1 MKSIQ
6 NQYRDLKE
14 GRMSQANFMR
24 NLRMTMPQYVTNV
37 TSFNDSVRILK
48 NKGILAESHEANTMW
63 IERFINIL
71 KDRGAESIIPDNIDL
86 GEYEG
91 MTPEQAANKFL
102 QPVRVTPFNTLPN
115 DPEIPFMGMTE
126 GAYTGKSDMIITLDY
141 DNEITKIEDK
151 HYHWGPD
158 GSTDYEIDT
167 IKSNF
172 DYNDTLE
179 IVGDLIRKY
188 KWNKIILKVIHD
200 GEEEED
206 VFNAG
211 NWKGIGYWLKESD
224 IYGIAGDPEK
234 EADARA
240 MAIKR
245 KKQDLEDDELDDLIN
260 KYDTEKQGEEDI
272 LSQWDPLEEGIDN
285 ETAQDIAMNATSF
298 EDAVNRLWDE
308 GVDMD
313 IAREIAG
320 QYHDEE
326 LYESKKGKSLHPNQI
341 HPQELRMGMQVEME
355 HTDDPK
361 KAEKIALDHLA
372 ENPFYYTQL
381 KLSGV
386 DTKALPTKEKKA
398 IAKKKDETELV
409 DKANQMKPVKGVEKV
424 KASANKAHKET
435 NKGVSGVQLMSLVA
449 KSSRGVKKM
458 DPTGE
463 KSKKISVKE
472 SFLNEDHL
480 TDKQDQI
487 DYILKS
493 GIYAGSREYLNK
505 QTDERIQHLYDKVE
519 KEVKGGNLGAAFNKF
534 KEHLE
539 SLVREVLSEMKK

>member
-24 NLRMTMPQYVTNV
+24 NLRMTMPQYITNV

-126 GAYTGKSDMIITLDY
+126 G
-141 DNEITKIEDK
+141 E
-151 HYHWGPD
+151 
-158 GSTDYEIDT
+158 
-167 IKSNF
+167 
-172 DYNDTLE
+172 
-179 IVGDLIRKY
+179 
-188 KWNKIILKVIHD
+188 
-200 GEEEED
+200 
-206 VFNAG
+206 
-211 NWKGIGYWLKESD
+211 GYWLEEAD

-341 HPQELRMGMQVEME
+341 HPQELRMGIQVEME

-409 DKANQMKPVKGVEKV
+409 DKANQMKPVKGVEKI

-472 SFLNEDHL
+472 GQYTFYGYFKNDEDDRLRAIIPDAKIEYNEEEEVY
-480 TDKQDQI
+480 TTVYSSKYNDKTVQHAVKQV
-487 DYILKS
+487 LGLGEKS
-493 GIYAGSREYLNK
+493 
-505 QTDERIQHLYDKVE
+505 
-519 KEVKGGNLGAAFNKF
+519 KF
-534 KEHLE
+534 KSNVDLGGSFDKFKSQLE

>member
-48 NKGILAESHEANTMW
+48 NKGIISEIKVNEASSQVKLTKANQDK
-63 IERFINIL
+63 ISSL
-71 KDRGAESIIPDNIDL
+71 
-86 GEYEG
+86 
-91 MTPEQAANKFL
+91 TPEQKKKLGDDLTDAVAD
-102 QPVRVTPFNTLPN
+102 VN
-115 DPEIPFMGMTE
+115 DKEFKTKAEYAKAMKNAKASVYKKHKITE
-126 GAYTGKSDMIITLDY
+126 A
-141 DNEITKIEDK
+141 
-151 HYHWGPD
+151 
-158 GSTDYEIDT
+158 
-167 IKSNF
+167 
-172 DYNDTLE
+172 
-179 IVGDLIRKY
+179 
-188 KWNKIILKVIHD
+188 
-200 GEEEED
+200 
-206 VFNAG
+206 
-211 NWKGIGYWLKESD
+211 D

-341 HPQELRMGMQVEME
+341 HPQELRMGIQVEME

-409 DKANQMKPVKGVEKV
+409 DKANQMKPVKGVEKI

-472 SFLNEDHL
+472 GQYTFYGYFKNDEDDRLRAIIPDAKIEYNEEEEVYTTVYSSKYNDKTVQHAVKQVLGLGEKSKFRSNVDLGGSFD
-480 TDKQDQI
+480 
-487 DYILKS
+487 
-493 GIYAGSREYLNK
+493 
-505 QTDERIQHLYDKVE
+505 
-519 KEVKGGNLGAAFNKF
+519 KF
-534 KEHLE
+534 KSQLE
-539 SLVREVLSEMKK
+539 SLVREALSEMKK

>member
-48 NKGILAESHEANTMW
+48 NKGILAEA
-63 IERFINIL
+63 
-71 KDRGAESIIPDNIDL
+71 
-86 GEYEG
+86 
-91 MTPEQAANKFL
+91 
-102 QPVRVTPFNTLPN
+102 
-115 DPEIPFMGMTE
+115 
-126 GAYTGKSDMIITLDY
+126 
-141 DNEITKIEDK
+141 
-151 HYHWGPD
+151 
-158 GSTDYEIDT
+158 
-167 IKSNF
+167 
-172 DYNDTLE
+172 
-179 IVGDLIRKY
+179 
-188 KWNKIILKVIHD
+188 
-200 GEEEED
+200 
-206 VFNAG
+206 
-211 NWKGIGYWLKESD
+211 D

-341 HPQELRMGMQVEME
+341 HPQELRMGIQVEME

>member
-48 NKGILAESHEANTMW
+48 NKGIISEIKVNEASSQVKLTKANQDK
-63 IERFINIL
+63 ISSL
-71 KDRGAESIIPDNIDL
+71 
-86 GEYEG
+86 
-91 MTPEQAANKFL
+91 TPEQKKKLGDDLTDAVAD
-102 QPVRVTPFNTLPN
+102 VN
-115 DPEIPFMGMTE
+115 DKEFKTKAEYAKAMKNAKASVYKKHKITE
-126 GAYTGKSDMIITLDY
+126 A
-141 DNEITKIEDK
+141 
-151 HYHWGPD
+151 
-158 GSTDYEIDT
+158 
-167 IKSNF
+167 
-172 DYNDTLE
+172 
-179 IVGDLIRKY
+179 
-188 KWNKIILKVIHD
+188 
-200 GEEEED
+200 
-206 VFNAG
+206 
-211 NWKGIGYWLKESD
+211 D

-341 HPQELRMGMQVEME
+341 HPQELRMGIQVEME

-472 SFLNEDHL
+472 GQYTFYGYFKNDEDDRLRAIIPDAKIEYNEEEEVYTTVYSSKYNDKTVQHAVKQVLGLGEKSKFRSNVDLGGSFD
-480 TDKQDQI
+480 
-487 DYILKS
+487 
-493 GIYAGSREYLNK
+493 
-505 QTDERIQHLYDKVE
+505 
-519 KEVKGGNLGAAFNKF
+519 KF
-534 KEHLE
+534 KSQLE
-539 SLVREVLSEMKK
+539 SLVREALSEMKK

>member
-37 TSFNDSVRILK
+37 TSFKDSVKILK
-48 NKGILAESHEANTMW
+48 NKGIL
-63 IERFINIL
+63 
-71 KDRGAESIIPDNIDL
+71 
-86 GEYEG
+86 
-91 MTPEQAANKFL
+91 
-102 QPVRVTPFNTLPN
+102 V
-115 DPEIPFMGMTE
+115 
-126 GAYTGKSDMIITLDY
+126 
-141 DNEITKIEDK
+141 
-151 HYHWGPD
+151 
-158 GSTDYEIDT
+158 
-167 IKSNF
+167 
-172 DYNDTLE
+172 
-179 IVGDLIRKY
+179 
-188 KWNKIILKVIHD
+188 
-200 GEEEED
+200 
-206 VFNAG
+206 
-211 NWKGIGYWLKESD
+211 ESD
-224 IYGIAGDPEK
+224 IYGIAGNPEK

-240 MAIKR
+240 MARSVAKAIAIKR
-245 KKQDLEDDELDDLIN
+245 NRQNLEDDELEDLIN
-260 KYDTEKQGEEDI
+260 KYNTEKQGEEDI
-272 LSQWDPLEEGIDN
+272 LSQWDPLEEGIDD

-308 GVDMD
+308 GVNINM
-313 IAREIAG
+313 AREIASR
-320 QYHDEE
+320 YHNEE

-341 HPQELRMGMQVEME
+341 HPQELRMGIQVEME

-398 IAKKKDETELV
+398 IAKKKDETEFV

-435 NKGVSGVQLMSLVA
+435 NKGVSGVQLMSLIA
-449 KSSRGVKKM
+449 KSARGVKKM

-463 KSKKISVKE
+463 KSKKVSVKE

-480 TDKQDQI
+480 TDRQDQI
-487 DYILKS
+487 NYILKS

-519 KEVKGGNLGAAFNKF
+519 QEVKGGNLAAAFSKF
-534 KEHLE
+534 KENLE
-539 SLVREVLSEMKK
+539 RAVREVLAEMKNK

>member
-1 MKSIQ
+1 
-6 NQYRDLKE
+6 
-14 GRMSQANFMR
+14 
-24 NLRMTMPQYVTNV
+24 MTMPQYVTNV

-48 NKGILAESHEANTMW
+48 NKGILAEA
-63 IERFINIL
+63 
-71 KDRGAESIIPDNIDL
+71 
-86 GEYEG
+86 
-91 MTPEQAANKFL
+91 
-102 QPVRVTPFNTLPN
+102 
-115 DPEIPFMGMTE
+115 
-126 GAYTGKSDMIITLDY
+126 
-141 DNEITKIEDK
+141 
-151 HYHWGPD
+151 
-158 GSTDYEIDT
+158 
-167 IKSNF
+167 
-172 DYNDTLE
+172 
-179 IVGDLIRKY
+179 
-188 KWNKIILKVIHD
+188 
-200 GEEEED
+200 
-206 VFNAG
+206 
-211 NWKGIGYWLKESD
+211 D

-341 HPQELRMGMQVEME
+341 HPQELRMGIQVEME

-409 DKANQMKPVKGVEKV
+409 DKANQMKPVKGVEKI

-472 SFLNEDHL
+472 GQYTFYGYFKNDEDDRLRAIIPDAKIEYNEEEEVYTTVYSSKYNDKTVQHAVKQVLGLGEKSKFRSNVDLGGSFD
-480 TDKQDQI
+480 
-487 DYILKS
+487 
-493 GIYAGSREYLNK
+493 
-505 QTDERIQHLYDKVE
+505 
-519 KEVKGGNLGAAFNKF
+519 KF
-534 KEHLE
+534 KSQLE

>member
-24 NLRMTMPQYVTNV
+24 NLRMTMPQYITNV

-48 NKGILAESHEANTMW
+48 NKGIISEIKVNEASSQVKLTKANQDK
-63 IERFINIL
+63 ISSL
-71 KDRGAESIIPDNIDL
+71 
-86 GEYEG
+86 
-91 MTPEQAANKFL
+91 TPEQKKKLGDDLTDAVAD
-102 QPVRVTPFNTLPN
+102 VN
-115 DPEIPFMGMTE
+115 DKEFKTKAEYAKAMKNAKASVYKKHKITE
-126 GAYTGKSDMIITLDY
+126 A
-141 DNEITKIEDK
+141 
-151 HYHWGPD
+151 
-158 GSTDYEIDT
+158 
-167 IKSNF
+167 
-172 DYNDTLE
+172 
-179 IVGDLIRKY
+179 
-188 KWNKIILKVIHD
+188 
-200 GEEEED
+200 
-206 VFNAG
+206 
-211 NWKGIGYWLKESD
+211 D

-409 DKANQMKPVKGVEKV
+409 DKANQMKPVKGVEKI

-472 SFLNEDHL
+472 GQYTFYGYFKNDEDDRLRAIIPDAKIEYNEEEEVYTTVYSSKYNDKTVQHAVKQVLGLGEKSKFRSNVDLGGSFD
-480 TDKQDQI
+480 
-487 DYILKS
+487 
-493 GIYAGSREYLNK
+493 
-505 QTDERIQHLYDKVE
+505 
-519 KEVKGGNLGAAFNKF
+519 KF
-534 KEHLE
+534 KSQLE

>member
-48 NKGILAESHEANTMW
+48 NKGIISEIKVNEASSQVKLTKANQDK
-63 IERFINIL
+63 ISSL
-71 KDRGAESIIPDNIDL
+71 
-86 GEYEG
+86 
-91 MTPEQAANKFL
+91 TPEQKKKLGDDLTDAVAD
-102 QPVRVTPFNTLPN
+102 VN
-115 DPEIPFMGMTE
+115 DKEFKTKAEYAKAMKNAKASVYKKHKITE
-126 GAYTGKSDMIITLDY
+126 A
-141 DNEITKIEDK
+141 
-151 HYHWGPD
+151 
-158 GSTDYEIDT
+158 
-167 IKSNF
+167 
-172 DYNDTLE
+172 
-179 IVGDLIRKY
+179 
-188 KWNKIILKVIHD
+188 
-200 GEEEED
+200 
-206 VFNAG
+206 
-211 NWKGIGYWLKESD
+211 D
-224 IYGIAGDPEK
+224 IYGIAGNPEK

-341 HPQELRMGMQVEME
+341 HPQELRMGIQVEME

-409 DKANQMKPVKGVEKV
+409 DKANQMKPVKGVEKI

-472 SFLNEDHL
+472 GQYTFYGYFKNDEDDRLRAIIPDAKIEYNEEEEVYTTVYSSKYNDKTVQHAVKQVLGLGEKSKFRSNVDLGGSFD
-480 TDKQDQI
+480 
-487 DYILKS
+487 
-493 GIYAGSREYLNK
+493 
-505 QTDERIQHLYDKVE
+505 
-519 KEVKGGNLGAAFNKF
+519 KF
-534 KEHLE
+534 KSQLE
-539 SLVREVLSEMKK
+539 SLVREALSEMKK